1 MLSKLPLMLVSDARY
16 GSQRGQNGRRY
27 RCYDLHNPLKS
38 FLLCH
43 NRLIDFLPFYFFTFK
58 SVALAWN
65 GRATTALVAT
75 SVSAAAA
82 LRVVASLR
90 AAILIVG
97 TR

>member
-1 MLSKLPLMLVSDARY
+1 MLSKLPLMLVSDTGY
-16 GSQRGQNGRRY
+16 STQRGQYRRRH
-27 RCYDLHNPLKS
+27 RCNDLHNPLKS
-38 FLLCH
+38 FLLRH

-58 SVALAWN
+58 SVAFARN
-65 GRATTALVAT
+65 GRATSLIVAA

-82 LRVVASLR
+82 LRVVTSL